1 MIMMTRDGG
10 KNRDQIEF
18 TSLDEL
24 VPEDHLVR
32 KLENAIDWSF
42 IYEMVADSYCEDN
55 GRPSLDPVILIKL
68 PVVQYMF
75 GIRSMRQTIQEIKVN
90 NAYRW
95 FLGLG
100 LHDPVPHFSTFGK
113 NYMRRFKDSD
123 LFERIFQKIL
133 KECTEAGLVDE
144 SVVFVDSTHVKARAN
159 SKKYEDAV
167 VEEQALWY
175 EKELREE
182 IDRDREAHGKKPLK
196 DEPGEPQNDDEE
208 PKPPK
213 DSGKGKPNPNTSKK
227 KKARQK
233 KEKHIKQ
240 STSDPESGWF
250 RKGEHKNVFAYSVQ
264 TACDIN
270 GVVLGYSV
278 HPGNENDGKTF
289 PGVYEKIEHLN
300 IEVMVGD
307 TAFKTPAIARKMK
320 ERGIALLSTYS
331 RPKTKDGFFPKHE
344 YVYDE
349 YFDCYLCPAN
359 EILSYSTTNRD
370 GYREYKSDP
379 KICEH
384 CPYLNQCTYSQA
396 HVKVVTRH
404 VWQDAVDEADENRYR
419 YDLKDLYKYRKET
432 IERIFGL
439 AKELHGFRYTQQFG
453 KAQMEVKAA
462 LTYACLNLKKLAK
475 KRWKNRPIPSLSHL
489 ILDFF
494 SNFSNIYAA
503 NPLSA
508 SA

>member
-1 MIMMTRDGG
+1 MMTRDGSR
-10 KNRDQIEF
+10 NRDQVEF

-42 IYEMVADSYCEDN
+42 IYEMVEESYCEDN

-113 NYMRRFKDSD
+113 NYSRRFKDTD

-133 KECTEAGLVDE
+133 SECMKAGLVDE

-159 SKKYEDAV
+159 SRKYTDELA
-167 VEEQALWY
+167 EEQSLWY
-175 EKELREE
+175 EKELRAE

-196 DEPGEPQNDDEE
+196 DEKPEEAKDDEE
-208 PKPPK
+208 PKAPK
-213 DSGKGKPNPNTSKK
+213 GGKGEPNPNTSKK
-227 KKARQK
+227 KQARQK
-233 KEKHIKQ
+233 KEKHIKK
-240 STSDPESGWF
+240 SSSDPESGWF

-289 PGVYEKIEHLN
+289 PAVFEKIENLN
-300 IEVMVGD
+300 VEVVVGD
-307 TAFKTPAIARKMK
+307 SAYKTPAIAKYLKDRNVK
-320 ERGIALLSTYS
+320 LLSTYT
-331 RPKTKDGFFPKHE
+331 RPKTKEGFFPKQE

-349 YFDCYLCPAN
+349 TYDCCLCPAN
-359 EILSYSTTNRD
+359 QILSYSTTNRE

-384 CPYLNQCTYSQA
+384 CLYLSRCTQSQS
-396 HVKVVTRH
+396 HIKVVTRH
-404 VWQDAVDEADENRYR
+404 VWQEQLEEAEENRYTYGIR
-419 YDLKDLYKYRKET
+419 EYYQYRKET
-432 IERIFGL
+432 IERIFAL
-439 AKELHGFRYTQQFG
+439 AKELHGFRYTQEYG

-475 KRWKNRPIPSLSHL
+475 KRWKDRPIHSLYKL
-489 ILDFF
+489 FF
-494 SNFSNIYAA
+494 DLLTHFPNICIP
-503 NPLSA
+503 NPLTA
-508 SA
+508 